1 MMAEKI
7 RKITGKKR
15 TERSTIIKIKDR
27 DGTTLKER
35 SEVSNMWRKYVGD
48 LYKEDDRRNIQLD
61 EETMMKWSPV
71 S

>member
-48 LYKEDDRRNIQLD
+48 LYKEDN
-61 EETMMKWSPV
+61 
-71 S
+71 